1 MRFIGRVFV
10 IFFGFIVA
18 CIAAGLTIALA
29 LLAGQWQLLQTDPVA
44 QGSFWIASALG
55 TSFAGAAS
63 FMPLLL
69 VVIFAEALKLRSIVF
84 YALAGVAIALTGYFG
99 WGFGNPYEE
108 SIDQAGPLA
117 RGIEIMIAA
126 GVVFGVAYW
135 LVAGRRAGAW
145 LEPRRR

>member
-10 IFFGFIVA
+10 IFVAFLFA
-18 CIAAGLTIALA
+18 CIAAGLTIALG

-44 QGSFWIASALG
+44 QGGFWIASALG

-69 VVIFAEALKLRSIVF
+69 VVILAEAFRLRSIVF
-84 YALAGVAIALTGYFG
+84 YALAGVAIALTAYFG

-117 RGIEIMIAA
+117 RGIEIVIAA